1 MIKTNFMEILRLFDL
16 LENYKNTYPQ
26 KQDALASKIDGQWV
40 KYSIQEYSEIVQN
53 LAYGLI
59 NLGLKKGDKIA
70 SISPNA
76 PEWNFIDMAAMSIGA
91 IHVPIYPTISP
102 KDYEYIFNHAEVEII
117 FISGKAMYNKIK
129 DIIPKT
135 PSVKSVYSFVDCDNT
150 SNYKEVI
157 ELGKNNPKLAEL
169 KEIQASINTNDLA
182 TIIYTSGT
190 TGTMKGVML
199 SHKNIISNTIATS
212 PISQLG
218 VQHKALSFLPL
229 CHIFERMLNYMEQY
243 NGISVYYAENAA
255 KIIDNVQELHVD
267 MMTTVPR
274 LLEKIFDKITAK
286 GKSLSGFKKT
296 VFDWALELG
305 LQYDIRGNNSIAYKM
320 KLAIADKLVFSKW
333 REVFGG
339 NMSVMFSGGAALQP
353 RLGRIF
359 WAAGIPVIEG
369 YGLTE
374 TSPVI
379 SVNTLLK
386 GELLIGSVGIAL
398 PDVEVKIAPDG
409 EILSKGPNLML
420 GYYKDQALTNEVIV
434 DGWFHTGDLGEI
446 IDNKFVKITGRKKDL
461 FKTSMGKY
469 VVPGPI
475 EEKLKESAFIDI
487 PVVVGENQKFAG
499 ALIIPSFDA
508 IKDWCKK
515 EGKPFTN
522 NDEIIKDL
530 ELRKVIQS
538 EIDNCNKLFGSH
550 EQIKQFTLINDEW
563 TLESGF
569 VTAKL
574 SVKRPVVMGKYKT
587 QIDSMF
593 N

>member
-1 MIKTNFMEILRLFDL
+1 MKIERLFDL
-16 LENYKNTYPQ
+16 LEYYKTTYPQ
-26 KQDALASKIDGQWV
+26 KKDALASKIDGEWI
-40 KYSIQEYSEIVQN
+40 KYSIQEYSEIVKN

-59 NLGLKKGDKIA
+59 NLGIKKGDRIA
-70 SISPNA
+70 SISPNS
-76 PEWNFIDMAAMSIGA
+76 PEWNFVDMAAMSVGA

-102 KDYEYIFNHAEVEII
+102 KDYEYIFNHAGVKLV
-117 FISGKAMYNKIK
+117 FISGKAMHNKIK
-129 DIIPKT
+129 DILPKS
-135 PSVKSVYSFVDCDNT
+135 PSVTKVYSFFECEHA
-150 SNYKEVI
+150 SNYKDLI
-157 ELGKNNPKLAEL
+157 ELGKNNPKATEL
-169 KEIQASINTNDLA
+169 KEIQEKIVTNDLA

-199 SHKNIISNTIATS
+199 SHLNLISNALATS
-212 PISQLG
+212 PVPQLG

-229 CHIFERMLNYMEQY
+229 CHVYERMLNYMEQY
-243 NGISVYYAENAA
+243 NGISVYYAENMA
-255 KIIDNVQELHVD
+255 KIIDNIQELQVD
-267 MMTTVPR
+267 MMSTVPR
-274 LLEKIFDKITAK
+274 LLEKVYDKIAAK
-286 GKSLSGFKKT
+286 GEALDGFKRK

-305 LQYDIRGNNSIAYKM
+305 FQYDIRGNNSAIYKI

-333 REVFGG
+333 REAFGG
-339 NMSVMFSGGAALQP
+339 NMSVMVSGGAALQP

-359 WAAGIPVIEG
+359 WAAGIPVVEG

-386 GELLIGSVGIAL
+386 GELLIGSVGVLL
-398 PDVEVKIAPDG
+398 PGMKVKIAPDG
-409 EILSKGPNLML
+409 EILAKGPNLML
-420 GYYKDQALTNEVIV
+420 GYYKEEALTKEVIV

-446 IDNKFVKITGRKKDL
+446 IDNKFINITGRKKDL

-469 VVPGPI
+469 VAPGPI
-475 EEKLKESAFIDI
+475 EEKLKESPFIDI

-499 ALIIPSFDA
+499 ALIIPNFDI

-515 EGKPFTN
+515 EGKPFTS
-522 NDEIIKDL
+522 NDEIIKDP

-538 EIDNCNKLFGSH
+538 EIGIYNKQFGSH
-550 EQIKQFTLINDEW
+550 EQVKQFTLINDEW
-563 TLESGF
+563 TVESGF
-569 VTAKL
+569 VTAKM
-574 SVKRPVVMGKYKT
+574 SVKRPVVMTKYKE

>member
-1 MIKTNFMEILRLFDL
+1 MEILRLFDL
-16 LENYKNTYPQ
+16 LDYYKTTYPQ

-40 KYSIQEYSEIVQN
+40 KYSIQEYSDIVQN

-59 NLGLKKGDKIA
+59 NMGVKKGDKIA

-76 PEWNFIDMAAMSIGA
+76 PEWNFIDMAAMSVGA

-102 KDYEYIFNHAEVEII
+102 KDYEYIFNHSEVEIV

-129 DIIPKT
+129 DILPKT
-135 PSVKSVYSFVDCDNT
+135 PSVKSVYSFVDCEHAP
-150 SNYKEVI
+150 NYKDVI
-157 ELGKNNPKLAEL
+157 ELGKKSPKAKEL
-169 KEIQASINTNDLA
+169 KEIQASIETNDMA

-199 SHKNIISNTIATS
+199 SHQNLISNAKATA
-212 PISQLG
+212 PVPQLG
-218 VQHKALSFLPL
+218 VEHKALSFLPL
-229 CHIFERMLNYMEQY
+229 CHVYERMLNYMEQY
-243 NGISVYYAENAA
+243 NGISVYYAENMA
-255 KIIDNVQELHVD
+255 KIIDNIQELQVD
-267 MMTTVPR
+267 MMSTVPR
-274 LLEKIFDKITAK
+274 LLEKVYDKIAAK
-286 GKSLSGFKKT
+286 GEALDGFKRK

-305 LQYDIRGNNSIAYKM
+305 LQYDIRGNNSAFYKM

-333 REVFGG
+333 RDAFGG
-339 NMSVMFSGGAALQP
+339 NMKVMVSGGAALQP
-353 RLGRIF
+353 RLGRVF
-359 WAAGIPVIEG
+359 WAAGIPVVEG

-386 GELLIGSVGIAL
+386 GELLIGSVGVVL

-409 EILSKGPNLML
+409 EILAKGPNLML
-420 GYYKDQALTNEVIV
+420 GYYKEEALTKEVIV

-446 IDNKFVKITGRKKDL
+446 IDNKFVNITGRKKDL

-469 VVPGPI
+469 VAPGPV

-515 EGKPFTN
+515 EGKVFTN
-522 NDEIIKDL
+522 NDDIIKDT
-530 ELRKVIQS
+530 ELRKAVQS
-538 EIDNCNKLFGSH
+538 EINIYNKQFGSH
-550 EQIKQFTLINDEW
+550 EQVKVFTLINDEW
-563 TLESGF
+563 TVESGF
-569 VTAKL
+569 ITAKM
-574 SVKRPVVMGKYKT
+574 SVKRPVVMEKYKQ
-587 QIDSMF
+587 QIDAMF